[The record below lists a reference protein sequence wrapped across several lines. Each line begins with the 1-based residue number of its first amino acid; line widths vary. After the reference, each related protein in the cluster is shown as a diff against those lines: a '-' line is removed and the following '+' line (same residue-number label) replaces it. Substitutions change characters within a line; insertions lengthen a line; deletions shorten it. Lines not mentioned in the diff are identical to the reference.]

1 MNVSLTTANR
11 TLLPIQNDRGV
22 VLQNNSASSIYLG
35 PVDVT
40 ADTTA
45 TGGYILAAGSQLALT
60 NGGGVDLLLR
70 PLYAIQASGG
80 TINLTILEL

>member
-1 MNVSLTTANR
+1 MNVSLTTATR

-22 VLQNNSASSIYLG
+22 VLQNNTSSPIYLG
-35 PVDVT
+35 DVT
-40 ADTTA
+40 VTA
-45 TGGYILAAGSQLALT
+45 NTASTGGYVLAAGSQIALT

-80 TINLTILEL
+80 SINLTILEL